1 MCDIQCDMTGSCS
14 PTNITVHSNSDKHSK
29 SGSSEKDQERNLIP
43 CVCQNISNYCIAT
56 HKKNKNFTKLWEAM
70 STASTST
77 ITTVTPMVTTAATAV
92 PPFEVFCTVSNFFL
106 NIYNP
111 KIQADAKDIGTVS
124 SQAQDSM
131 IFVANNLPEG
141 TIKEISYSQEDL
153 IRQCSF
159 NQKDCNTT
167 LYNNYE

>member
-1 MCDIQCDMTGSCS
+1 MPFPRSAPPDNESLCICFYDRVRKSAWPCYPAKYWSIRMCDIQCDMTGSCS

-111 KIQADAKDIGTVS
+111 KI
-124 SQAQDSM
+124 
-131 IFVANNLPEG
+131 
-141 TIKEISYSQEDL
+141 
-153 IRQCSF
+153 
-159 NQKDCNTT
+159 
-167 LYNNYE
+167 